1 MYNKNSTETGNLPDI
16 RKLLDE
22 EKRRLKIF
30 TSIASSC
37 VDLTINHKEMLAVFV
52 RKLAELTNDLSVICL
67 FANDGN
73 NVDTTSSYH
82 PDDKIRNE
90 LWDLQKNYPL
100 IIHEGIHGEIFET
113 GLPFIVPLDKDKFI
127 SSGFLSL
134 QYNKFLEKYSFSG
147 MIVLPL
153 NVNNK
158 TIGILC
164 LSHIDPAVPYTND
177 DQTFLQSIADLLA
190 SVIKNS
196 RLYNEK
202 EILLREMHHRI
213 KNNLQVISS
222 LLSIQ
227 SDYVRDD
234 ESHKL
239 FINSLNRIRAM
250 SMIHE
255 NLHQSDN
262 YSGVDIGKY
271 LKDLVIYLCRT
282 YNINN
287 SQVKLNINIGL
298 TSLPIDSSITCG
310 LIINE
315 LISNALK
322 YAFPGDRSGNIS
334 LSLVKFPKQNKLVV
348 SDNGIGLPEKMDME
362 YKDTFGLLLIRTLVD
377 QLNGTLEVVRKNGAK
392 FIIRFPHN
400 SD

>member
-1 MYNKNSTETGNLPDI
+1 MYNDNSAISGNLPDI
-16 RKLLDE
+16 KKLLDE
-22 EKRRLKIF
+22 EKKRLEIF
-30 TSIASSC
+30 TSIAHSC
-37 VDLTINHKEMLAVFV
+37 VDLTINYKEMLAVSV
-52 RKLAELTNDLSVICL
+52 RKLAELTKDLSVICL
-67 FANDGN
+67 FTTDGKN
-73 NVDTTSSYH
+73 IDTTSSYH
-82 PDDKIRNE
+82 PDDKLRKE
-90 LWDLQKNYPL
+90 LWELQKDYPL
-100 IIHEGIHGEIFET
+100 FIHEGIPGEVIKT
-113 GLPFIVPLDKDKFI
+113 GLPFIVSLDGDKFI
-127 SSGFLSL
+127 SLGLLSL
-134 QYNKFLEKYSFSG
+134 EYKLFLEKYFFSG
-147 MIVLPL
+147 MIVLPISI
-153 NVNNK
+153 NNK

-164 LSHIDPAVPYTND
+164 LSRIDSAVTYTNE
-177 DQTFLQSIADLLA
+177 DQNFLKSIANLLA
-190 SVIKNS
+190 SVIRNS

-227 SDYVRDD
+227 SDYVTDE

-239 FINSLNRIRAM
+239 FLNSLNRIRVM

-255 NLHQSDN
+255 NLHQADN
-262 YSGVDIGKY
+262 FSGVDINKY
-271 LKDLVIYLCRT
+271 LKDLVIYLFRT
-282 YNINN
+282 YNINT
-287 SQVKLNINIGL
+287 SHVKLNINVGL
-298 TSLPIDSSITCG
+298 PSLPIDISVTCG

-322 YAFPGDRSGNIS
+322 YAFPGDRSGNVT

-348 SDNGIGLPEKMDME
+348 SDNGIGLPEKMNME
-362 YKDTFGLLLIRTLVD
+362 FKDTFGLLLIQTLVD

>member
-1 MYNKNSTETGNLPDI
+1 MHNKNSDLTGNLPDI

-30 TSIASSC
+30 TSIADSC
-37 VDLTINHKEMLAVFV
+37 IDLTVNYKEMLTVSV
-52 RKLAELTNDLSVICL
+52 RKLAELTNDLSVIYL
-67 FANDGN
+67 FANDGKN
-73 NVDTTSSYH
+73 IDITSSYY

-100 IIHEGIHGEIFET
+100 IIHEGIPGEIFKT
-113 GLPFIVPLDKDKFI
+113 GLPFIVPLDGNKFI
-127 SSGFLSL
+127 SLGFLSL
-134 QYNKFLEKYSFSG
+134 EYNKFLKKYSFSG

-153 NVNNK
+153 NINNK

-164 LSHIDPAVPYTND
+164 LSRIDAAIPYTND
-177 DQTFLQSIADLLA
+177 DQTFLQSIANLLA
-190 SVIKNS
+190 SNIRNS

-239 FINSLNRIRAM
+239 FLNSLNRIRAM
-250 SMIHE
+250 SMIHQ

-282 YNINN
+282 YNINT

-298 TSLPIDSSITCG
+298 PSLPMDTSITCG

-322 YAFPGDRSGNIS
+322 YAFPGDRSGNIT
-334 LSLVKFPKQNKLVV
+334 LSFVKFPKQNKLVV

-362 YKDTFGLLLIRTLVD
+362 CIDTFGLLLIRTLVD

>member
-1 MYNKNSTETGNLPDI
+1 
-16 RKLLDE
+16 
-22 EKRRLKIF
+22 
-30 TSIASSC
+30 
-37 VDLTINHKEMLAVFV
+37 
-52 RKLAELTNDLSVICL
+52 
-67 FANDGN
+67 
-73 NVDTTSSYH
+73 
-82 PDDKIRNE
+82 
-90 LWDLQKNYPL
+90 
-100 IIHEGIHGEIFET
+100 
-113 GLPFIVPLDKDKFI
+113 
-127 SSGFLSL
+127 
-134 QYNKFLEKYSFSG
+134 
-147 MIVLPL
+147 
-153 NVNNK
+153 
-158 TIGILC
+158 
-164 LSHIDPAVPYTND
+164 
-177 DQTFLQSIADLLA
+177 
-190 SVIKNS
+190 
-196 RLYNEK
+196 
-202 EILLREMHHRI
+202 MHHRI

-250 SMIHE
+250 SMIHQ

-282 YNINN
+282 YNINT
-287 SQVKLNINIGL
+287 SQIKLIINIGL
-298 TSLPIDSSITCG
+298 PSLPIDTSITCG

-322 YAFPGDRSGNIS
+322 YAFPGDRSGNIT

-348 SDNGIGLPEKMDME
+348 SDNGIGLHEKMDME

>member
-1 MYNKNSTETGNLPDI
+1 MYNKKSALTGNLPDI

-37 VDLTINHKEMLAVFV
+37 IDLTINYKEMLAVSV
-52 RKLAELTNDLSVICL
+52 RNLAEFTNDLSVICL
-67 FANDGN
+67 FANDEK
-73 NVDTTSSYH
+73 NVDTTFSYH

-113 GLPFIVPLDKDKFI
+113 GLPFIVPLDGNKFI
-127 SSGFLSL
+127 SSGFLSSE
-134 QYNKFLEKYSFSG
+134 YNKFLEKYSFSG
-147 MIVLPL
+147 MIVLPV
-153 NVNNK
+153 NINNK

-164 LSHIDPAVPYTND
+164 LSHIDSAIPYTND
-177 DQTFLQSIADLLA
+177 DQIFLQSIANLLA
-190 SVIKNS
+190 SVIRNS

-250 SMIHE
+250 SMIHQ

-282 YNINN
+282 YNINT
-287 SQVKLNINIGL
+287 SQIKLIINIGL
-298 TSLPIDSSITCG
+298 PSLPIDTSITCG

-322 YAFPGDRSGNIS
+322 YAFPGDRSGNIT

-348 SDNGIGLPEKMDME
+348 SDNGIGLHEKMDME